1 MWVLYELTANQKNC
15 RHFKVLSLYSTQK
28 QWTISWSDYDMQW
41 KVYFIWQL
49 TSPVV
54 GLRWP
59 ALWLDWEEAPK
70 HFPKPTLHQKKI
82 MVTVWWSA
90 ARLTCD
96 SFWISVKLLYLG
108 SMLSELMRCTENW
121 NACSLHQSTK
131 RAQFFSMT
139 MPDGTSHNQC
149 FESRMSQAAKFCLT
163 CHIHLTSCQPT
174 TTSSSIS
181 TTFLQRKCFHNQ
193 QEAENAFQE
202 FVESWSTDFYATE
215 INNLISHWQ
224 KCVDCVR

>member
-15 RHFKVLSLYSTQK
+15 HRFKVLSLYSTQK

-59 ALWLDWEEAPK
+59 AWWLDWEEAPK

-121 NACSLHQSTK
+121 NACSQHWSTE

-139 MPDGTSHNQC
+139 TIFTWSLANWLPLL
-149 FESRMSQAAKFCLT
+149 QASA
-163 CHIHLTSCQPT
+163 
-174 TTSSSIS
+174 
-181 TTFLQRKCFHNQ
+181 KCFHRKQKIVSKSSSNPQ
-193 QEAENAFQE
+193 AWIFTLQE
-202 FVESWSTDFYATE
+202 
-215 INNLISHWQ
+215 
-224 KCVDCVR
+224 